1 MQPVPLPPALQAVP
15 RPVLEDYVGA
25 RVKQFSRALAGV
37 LLPSITE
44 QSFEFAFSRA
54 TQLLGQTVQE
64 PVGLSDSYAL
74 RFTHR
79 CKFLGCMR
87 KDCGLCK
94 NNPNKKCREED
105 NFDECYADGQV
116 LKSKC
121 ESDVSLELINLRTGL
136 PEALPSV
143 EIAVT
148 VVDGDSY
155 SESAP
160 ANYGHVRELLKNDD
174 ESILLGAYQ
183 AGSKTDPD
191 GRLYL
196 RMTEGLVKL
205 PDVCVT
211 DKNDTFHFNNETFST
226 FRLMAKAVRRE
237 YGRLVVV
244 ENVRPTV
251 SGKFIVKTQ
260 RALNDYRKSEYPH
273 YKDELT
279 KLKHIGSITAQRLRE
294 IQSHLDCPYSS
305 IETVEQLKQLM
316 LFADQN
322 RQVENKMLELLNM
335 KGKHKHKW
343 DYLRE
348 VLVERVVYD
357 DMLHRLWYTDES
369 MTQGVLFACKQ
380 GQINM
385 ERPIGLVQRGQNGR
399 LMVNS
404 NPSGPDSELLKQWR
418 QLAEAD
424 WCRPNHR
431 NWVAVQ
437 EQLEMVNGSTSL
449 LVGGGPSMSMA
460 AGTPSMSMADGMDE
474 GLLKRGSVG
483 MAPSMMNAVND
494 ERRSRRSSAVSYPQ
508 VPNSPKME
516 PGIMGMMQGQPQQ
529 QGASSSYGDLQHQ
542 GMLGPM
548 GSGAGGQP
556 PPQQQ
561 QQQFQF
567 SGQRSMAA
575 QALIT
580 SGGLTAGDLMP
591 DVYRT
596 ASAPNMAASSPLYS
610 HNSIDSPNNQ
620 SNLMGAGSGPN
631 SNMGMPVP
639 GPDGVLGPPP
649 SRPARY
655 RRLSADASAVRQMA
669 MMQAAGMPQPEM
681 SADLGKRSRNSAPG
695 HPALEELQQ
704 QLQGQMQGQQSL
716 QGPGGMQGQDMG
728 QISMTNRHA
737 LYHFESRG
745 RHTPRSRL
753 STEVSDTVAASAMG
767 AVLDTSDLETFIQQN
782 FTFATGEPT
791 FSGMPA
797 DQQQPNLMGPMGG
810 GVNMG
815 PSSTSLSGPLMHMSL
830 QPQQQPDQIT
840 GQMQNTLSIG
850 DPAAAR
856 MGGLGPS
863 GSGLMNME
871 PGMAQ
876 HHHMHQQHG
885 MGMGMGQ
892 MGMGM
897 GQIGGN
903 SAAGIGMSGTS
914 LAGGLGGS
922 MGGGNGGGGVQQ
934 GRSLQHIDS
943 GNMSMNPGARE
954 LKRCESDSFKRF
966 LAVGLPFSP
975 MEATPEDLFEGLRRD
990 SGPMGE

>member
-1 MQPVPLPPALQAVP
+1 MQPVPMPPALQAVS
-15 RPVLEDYVGA
+15 RPVLEEYVGA

-54 TQLLGQTVQE
+54 TQLLGQAVHE
-64 PVGLSDSYAL
+64 PVGVSDSYAL

-87 KDCGLCK
+87 KECGLCK

-105 NFDECYADGQV
+105 NFDECYADGQI

-136 PEALPSV
+136 AEALPSV

-211 DKNDTFHFNNETFST
+211 DKNDTFHFNNETFGT

-348 VLVERVVYD
+348 VLAERVVYD

-380 GQINM
+380 GQVNM
-385 ERPIGLVQRGQNGR
+385 ERPIGLVQRGPNGR

-404 NPSGPDSELLKQWR
+404 NPAGPDAELLKQWR

-431 NWVAVQ
+431 SWVAVQ

-449 LVGGGPSMSMA
+449 LIGGGSSMSMA

-508 VPNSPKME
+508 VPNSPKLE
-516 PGIMGMMQGQPQQ
+516 PGIMGMMQGQQQ

-556 PPQQQ
+556 

-567 SGQRSMAA
+567 SGQRSMAT

-580 SGGLTAGDLMP
+580 AGGLTAGDLMP

-610 HNSIDSPNNQ
+610 HNSIDSPGNN
-620 SNLMGAGSGPN
+620 SNLMGAGSGPS

-655 RRLSADASAVRQMA
+655 RRLSADATAVRQMA
-669 MMQAAGMPQPEM
+669 MMQAAGVPQPEM

-704 QLQGQMQGQQSL
+704 QMQGQMQQGQMQMQGQMQGQQSL

-728 QISMTNRHA
+728 QINMTNRHA

-753 STEVSDTVAASAMG
+753 SSEVSDTVAASAMG

-782 FTFATGEPT
+782 FTFATGDPT
-791 FSGMPA
+791 FSGAPA
-797 DQQQPNLMGPMGG
+797 DQPSNLMGPMGG
-810 GVNMG
+810 GMNPG
-815 PSSTSLSGPLMHMSL
+815 SSSLSGPLMHMSL
-830 QPQQQPDQIT
+830 QQQQQQPDQLT
-840 GQMQNTLSIG
+840 GQMQNALNIG
-850 DPAAAR
+850 DQAASR
-856 MGGLGPS
+856 MGAVGPS

-876 HHHMHQQHG
+876 QHHMHQQQHG
-885 MGMGMGQ
+885 MGMGMGS
-892 MGMGM
+892 M
-897 GQIGGN
+897 GN

-914 LAGGLGGS
+914 LAGG
-922 MGGGNGGGGVQQ
+922 MGGGNGGAGMQQ
-934 GRSLQHIDS
+934 GRSLQHMDS
-943 GNMSMNPGARE
+943 GSMSMNPGTRE